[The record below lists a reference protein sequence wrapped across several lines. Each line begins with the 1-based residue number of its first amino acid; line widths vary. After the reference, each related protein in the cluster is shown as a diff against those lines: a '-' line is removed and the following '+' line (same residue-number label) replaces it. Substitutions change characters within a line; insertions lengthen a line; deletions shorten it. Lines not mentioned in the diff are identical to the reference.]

1 MSRQSITLELPDELY
16 DRVREIAAAHQLD
29 IESVLVDSIALMFG
43 ELDKNA
49 LETATLTTLSD
60 EQLWAIVHRHLAYP
74 QDARQRELGEKAD
87 DGTLTDDER
96 AETIRLA
103 AQVDR
108 YVLLRSQALLL
119 LKQRGYDV
127 EQRLRLGA

>member
-1 MSRQSITLELPDELY
+1 MSRQTITLELPDELY
-16 DRVREIAAAHQLD
+16 DRVHDIAAAHQLD
-29 IESVLVDSIALMFG
+29 VESILIDSIALMFG
-43 ELDKNA
+43 ELDNDGVEADK
-49 LETATLTTLSD
+49 LSTFSD

-74 QDARQRELGEKAD
+74 QDARLRELSIKAD
-87 DGTLTDDER
+87 EGTLSDDER
-96 AETIRLA
+96 EEMSRLA
-103 AQVDR
+103 VQVDR

>member
-1 MSRQSITLELPDELY
+1 MSRQSIVLELPDELY
-16 DRVREIAAAHQLD
+16 DRVRNIAEAHQID
-29 IESVLVDSIALMFG
+29 IESVLLDSIALMFG
-43 ELDKNA
+43 ELEGKA
-49 LETATLTTLSD
+49 IEPGKLSAYTD

-74 QDARQRELGEKAD
+74 QDARLRELSAKAQE
-87 DGTLTDDER
+87 TALSEAER
-96 AETIRLA
+96 EEMTRLV

-108 YVLLRSQALLL
+108 YILLRSQALLL

>member
-1 MSRQSITLELPDELY
+1 MSRQSIVLELPDELY
-16 DRVREIAAAHQLD
+16 DRVREIAAAHQID
-29 IESVLVDSIALMFG
+29 IESVLLDSIALMFG
-43 ELDKNA
+43 ELEGKAIEPGN
-49 LETATLTTLSD
+49 LNTYTD
-60 EQLWAIVHRHLAYP
+60 EQLWALVHRHLAYP
-74 QDARQRELGEKAD
+74 QDARLRELSAKAQEGALGEN
-87 DGTLTDDER
+87 ER
-96 AETIRLA
+96 EEMTRLV